1 MMFQFSDGEFWDL
14 NINDDVDEDMGKK
27 IVVKTLS
34 VTLEEVKLKLL
45 SMTRPTPPIS
55 SRVLL

>member
-14 NINDDVDEDMGKK
+14 NINEDVDEDMGKK

-34 VTLEEVKLKLL
+34 VTLEKWN
-45 SMTRPTPPIS
+45 
-55 SRVLL
+55 

>member
-14 NINDDVDEDMGKK
+14 NINEDVDEDMEKK

-34 VTLEEVKLKLL
+34 VTLKWN
-45 SMTRPTPPIS
+45 
-55 SRVLL
+55 